1 MELKCGTQYP
11 EQLDPVTLQLV
22 CGFDTFACYAMAPT
36 GWRLRW
42 VWTVRSC
49 LAWAHMLC
57 ARTVDAD
64 GGLLPAMT
72 VRVPWF
78 DGGRDA

>member
-1 MELKCGTQYP
+1 M
-11 EQLDPVTLQLV
+11 QLV
-22 CGFDTFACYAMAPT
+22 CGFDTFACYAMAPDRVADAL
-36 GWRLRW
+36 GVDGQVVSGLG
-42 VWTVRSC
+42 
-49 LAWAHMLC
+49 AHMLC